1 MAVSLMQR
9 IRLWW
14 RGSQRR
20 REEKEQAF
28 LARSASW
35 NAAPAAP
42 PSPPPRTEDRGL
54 RTEIDR
60 EGLQA
65 AYLDRSGVI
74 LYYLDKETGEV
85 VESRSELTET
95 RYARV
100 PTQSDEDDQR
110 AFLRTLTLPQRAH
123 FQKVESFRAA
133 VAEDRTLEKAWYNFK
148 NDRATRAI
156 DAWLNTV

>member
-9 IRLWW
+9 LRLWW

-20 REEKEQAF
+20 REEKDREF
-28 LARSASW
+28 LAK
-35 NAAPAAP
+35 NAAWTDAAP
-42 PSPPPRTEDRGL
+42 PSPPPPRTEDRGP
-54 RTEIDR
+54 RTEVDR

-74 LYYLDKETGEV
+74 LYYLDRQTGEV
-85 VESRSELTET
+85 VESREALTDS

-100 PTQSDEDDQR
+100 PTQSDDEDQR

-123 FQKVESFRAA
+123 FQKAASFRAA
-133 VAEDRTLEKAWYNFK
+133 IAEDRALEKAWYNFK
-148 NDRATRAI
+148 NNRANAAI
-156 DAWLNTV
+156 DAWLAGI

>member
-1 MAVSLMQR
+1 MQR

-20 REEKEQAF
+20 REEKEQEF
-28 LARSASW
+28 LAK
-35 NAAPAAP
+35 NAAWTAAP
-42 PSPPPRTEDRGL
+42 PSASPQPRTEDRGP
-54 RTEIDR
+54 RPEFDR

-65 AYLDRSGVI
+65 AYLDRSGVF

-85 VESRSELTET
+85 VESREALADN

-100 PTQSDEDDQR
+100 PTQSDDEDQR

-123 FQKVESFRAA
+123 VQKAASFRAA
-133 VAEDRTLEKAWYNFK
+133 IAEDRALEKAWYNFK
-148 NDRATRAI
+148 NNRANAAI
-156 DAWLNTV
+156 DAWLAGV

>member
-1 MAVSLMQR
+1 MAISLMQR

-20 REEKEQAF
+20 REEKEREF
-28 LARSASW
+28 LARNASW
-35 NAAPAAP
+35 NATPSAAE
-42 PSPPPRTEDRGL
+42 PRPEARGP
-54 RTEIDR
+54 RPEVDR

-74 LYYLDKETGEV
+74 LYYLDKESGEV
-85 VESRSELTET
+85 VESRSELTDA

-133 VAEDRTLEKAWYNFK
+133 IAEDRALEKAWYNFK
-148 NDRATRAI
+148 NDRANAAI
-156 DAWLNTV
+156 EVWLKGL

>member
-20 REEKEQAF
+20 REEKDREF
-28 LARSASW
+28 LERNTSW
-35 NAAPAAP
+35 V
-42 PSPPPRTEDRGL
+42 PSPRESGERVAEGRVRGDV
-54 RTEIDR
+54 DR

-85 VESRSELTET
+85 AESRSELTDA

-123 FQKVESFRAA
+123 FQKVASFRAA
-133 VAEDRTLEKAWYNFK
+133 LAEDRALEKAWYNFK
-148 NDRATRAI
+148 NDRATKAI
-156 DAWLNTV
+156 EEWLKGI